1 MALEYPPTARAP
13 DEAPPPWHALD
24 SDEVFVALETS
35 TGGLSAAAVAERQAR
50 YGRNALP
57 TRKPISLTTIILHQ
71 LKSPLIYILIAAGTI
86 SLVLRE
92 YEEAF
97 FIFLVVAIN
106 AALGAY
112 QEHKAE
118 RSAEALQSLLTIYA
132 RVRRD
137 GHEQTIAA
145 EELVPGDVVLL
156 ESGSRVPADVR
167 LLDASGLHIDEALLT
182 GESLP
187 VQKHNEL
194 LSADTALSE
203 RTNMAFAGTT
213 TTTGRAVA
221 VVVATGA
228 ATEIGAIAGAA
239 GAVDTTLPP
248 LLIRMERF
256 ARQISFVVLG
266 ATALLAVLASLR
278 GIPPLEIFFLA
289 VALAVSAIPEGLP
302 LAITVVLSIATLRM
316 AQRRVIV
323 RRLAAVEGLGSCTYI
338 ASDKTGT
345 LTLNQ
350 QVARTIMLPEGRR
363 LAVGGEGYTPDGAV
377 EEVDAATAARLND
390 LAMIAALC
398 NEGSLHQVQGAWE
411 HSGDAVDIALLALSY
426 KLGVNPQQLQR
437 EVTFTG
443 SIPFESELR
452 FAASFFRHNGRDLV
466 AVKGA
471 TETVLGFCNAMQTAG
486 GPAPLDA
493 ETIENTAL
501 ELAADGYRVLAFA
514 LGEGAAPRRSPLT
527 PGDLPALT
535 LIGLIGLIDPLRP
548 EAREAVARCHAAGI
562 TVAMITGDHPATAMA
577 IAQDLGITRA
587 GHGVV
592 TGADL
597 ARAGEPGTTAFNEL
611 VGSAQVFARVSPL
624 QKLQIVETLIE
635 LGHYVAV
642 TGDGVNDA
650 PALRA
655 ANIGVA
661 MGSGTDVAKDTA
673 SIIVT
678 DDNFASI
685 TAGVEGGRHA
695 YANIRKV
702 VYLLISTG
710 AAEVVLFILAVT
722 TGMPLPLF
730 AVQLLWLNL
739 VTNGIQHV
747 GLAFE
752 AGEPNAMRRPP
763 RPPGEGVFNPLMVQQ
778 TLLSG
783 ATMALVA
790 FGAWWYLLDAG
801 YEEAAARNLLL
812 LLMVLFENFHVF
824 NCRSEYTSAFRVP
837 LRNNPILLVG
847 VAAALGL
854 HLAAMHIPLAQSVL
868 GVAPVSLAEFGTLV
882 LLAAPVLIVMEL
894 YKLVR
899 TRSAGS

>member
-1 MALEYPPTARAP
+1 MALEQIHTVTLATT
-13 DEAPPPWHALD
+13 EPPPWHALD
-24 SDEVFVALETS
+24 VDENLEHLDSSIQGLSDE
-35 TGGLSAAAVAERQAR
+35 AVAERQVR
-50 YGRNALP
+50 YGPNTLP
-57 TRKPISLTTIILHQ
+57 SRKPISLAAIIFHQ
-71 LKSPLIYILIAAGTI
+71 LKSPLIYILIAAGTV
-86 SLVLRE
+86 SLALRE
-92 YEEAF
+92 YKEAF
-97 FIFLVVAIN
+97 FIFLVVVIN
-106 AALGAY
+106 AVLGAY
-112 QEHKAE
+112 QENKAE
-118 RSAEALQSLLTIYA
+118 RSAEALQSLLKIYA
-132 RVRRD
+132 RVRRN
-137 GHEQTIAA
+137 GYEQTLTS
-145 EELVPGDVVLL
+145 EELVPGDIVLL
-156 ESGSRVPADVR
+156 ESGLRVPADVR
-167 LLDASGLHIDEALLT
+167 LLQTSGLQIDEALLT
-182 GESLP
+182 GESLA
-187 VQKHNEL
+187 VEKRCEL
-194 LSADTALSE
+194 LAADLALSE

-213 TTTGRAVA
+213 TTAGRAVA

-228 ATEIGAIAGAA
+228 NTELGRIAGATS
-239 GAVDTTLPP
+239 AVDTTLPP
-248 LLIRMERF
+248 LMIRMERF
-256 ARQISFVVLG
+256 ARQISLVVLA

-316 AQRRVIV
+316 ARRNVIV

-350 QVARTIMLPEGRR
+350 QVARIIVLPEGHR
-363 LAVGGEGYTPDGAV
+363 LAVSGEGYAPHGAV
-377 EEVDAATAARLND
+377 QAVDATTTDRLTD
-390 LAMIAALC
+390 LATVAALC
-398 NEGSLHQVQGAWE
+398 NEGSLRAVDGTWE
-411 HSGDAVDIALLALSY
+411 HSGDAVDIALLALAH
-426 KLGVNPQQLQR
+426 KLGVNPQELRR
-437 EVTFTG
+437 EARPTG
-443 SIPFESELR
+443 VIPFESELR
-452 FAASFFRHNGRDLV
+452 FAATYFHHNGRNLV

-471 TETVLGFCNAMQTAG
+471 TETVLGFCDAMQTAA

-501 ELAADGYRVLAFA
+501 ELAADGYRVLALA
-514 LGEGAAPRRSPLT
+514 LGEGLPPQHAAPTSD
-527 PGDLPALT
+527 DLPPLT
-535 LIGLIGLIDPLRP
+535 LIGLVGLIDPLRP
-548 EAREAVARCHAAGI
+548 EVRDAVARCRDAGI
-562 TVAMITGDHPATAMA
+562 AVAMITGDHPATAMA
-577 IAQDLGITRA
+577 IANDLGITTTTDT
-587 GHGVV
+587 VV
-592 TGADL
+592 TGSDL
-597 ARAGEPGTTAFNEL
+597 AAVGDPDSPAFHDL
-611 VGSAQVFARVSPL
+611 VRSAHVFARVSPL
-624 QKLQIVETLIE
+624 QKLQIVEALIA

-655 ANIGVA
+655 GNIGVA
-661 MGSGTDVAKDTA
+661 MGSGTDVAKDMA

-763 RPPGEGVFNPLMVQQ
+763 RRPGEGVFNPLMVQQ

-783 ATMALVA
+783 ATMAIVA
-790 FGAWWYLLDAG
+790 LGVWWYLLRAG

-824 NCRSEYTSAFRVP
+824 NCRSEYSSAFRVP

-854 HLAAMHIPLAQSVL
+854 HLLSMHIPLAQSVL
-868 GVAPVSLAEFGTLV
+868 GVAPVSLAEFGTFV
-882 LLAAPVLIVMEL
+882 LLAMPVLIVMEL
-894 YKLVR
+894 FKLAR
-899 TRSAGS
+899 R